1 MRVMLDVCRYCAGDL
16 VTSGWLGGI
25 EYRRCRD
32 CRADH
37 TWNVNKPWLNPA
49 KQVDTTGGAS

>member
-1 MRVMLDVCRYCAGDL
+1 MTDVCRYCAGEL
-16 VTSGWLGGI
+16 VTSGCLGGI

-49 KQVDTTGGAS
+49 KQVDTTGGEA